1 MVDFIGVKSDEIF
14 NPRESGEFGFWHA
27 SKCKVHRAEPDL
39 FDVSLV
45 GVVRDDLLDS
55 ELLAALDVFAQP
67 DKTESTPTQ
76 ELYLFKSVRKSV
88 AKSFNL
94 LICESIVVRGK
105 GIL

>member
-14 NPRESGEFGFWHA
+14 NPRESRKFGFRYP
-27 SKCKVHRAEPDL
+27 SKREVHRAKPDL

-45 GVVRDDLLDS
+45 SVVRDDLLDG

-94 LICESIVVRGK
+94 LICESVVVRGK
-105 GIL
+105 GLL

>member
-1 MVDFIGVKSDEIF
+1 LVDFIGVKSDEIF
-14 NPRESGEFGFWHA
+14 NPRESRKFGFRYP
-27 SKCKVHRAEPDL
+27 SKREVHRAKPDL

-45 GVVRDDLLDS
+45 SVVRDDLLDG

-94 LICESIVVRGK
+94 LICESVVVRGK
-105 GIL
+105 GLL